1 MEIFLSTLTQM
12 LVMFLF
18 IITGFIL
25 KKLSL
30 LPDNAGTVLSKLE
43 NYVLVPALVLDTFMS
58 YCHIDSLRENYG
70 TILYSLLLLVIALA
84 ISLPLSKVFAKERP
98 GSGIDEAYQ
107 RSIYKYA
114 LTFGNF
120 AFMGNAV
127 VLGVLGDPGLFKY
140 LLFTLPLNI
149 AVYTWGIMI
158 LVPKGE
164 KKENPLKNLFNPIFV
179 ALILGL
185 ILGLL
190 NVKSVLP
197 SFVVTTISNAKAC
210 MGPIAM
216 LLTGFI
222 IGGYDIK
229 ELIKKKRIYLATVLR
244 LFVIPALML
253 LVIKAMGATD
263 EVMTLALF
271 AFATPLG
278 LNTIVFPAAFGGDTK
293 TGASMA
299 MISHTLSVISIP
311 LMYLIFIAL
320 L

>member
-30 LPDNAGTVLSKLE
+30 LPDNSGSVLSKLE

-58 YCHIDSLRENYG
+58 NCHIDSLRENYG
-70 TILYSLLLLVIALA
+70 TILFCLFLLALA
-84 ISLPLSKVFAKERP
+84 LVISLPLSKVFAKERP
-98 GSGIDEAYQ
+98 ESGIDENYQ

-120 AFMGNAV
+120 GFMGNAV
-127 VLGVLGDPGLFKY
+127 VLGVLGDAGLFKY
-140 LLFTLPLNI
+140 LLFTLPLNV

-164 KKENPLKNLFNPIFV
+164 SRENPLKNLFNPIFV
-179 ALILGL
+179 ALLLGVVLGL
-185 ILGLL
+185 F
-190 NVKSVLP
+190 NAKSVLP
-197 SFVVTTISNAKAC
+197 AFVVTTVSNAKAC

-216 LLTGFI
+216 LLTGFV

-229 ELIKKKRIYLATVLR
+229 ELLTKKRIYIATGLR
-244 LFVIPALML
+244 LFVIPGLML
-253 LVIKAMGATD
+253 LILKAIGATD
-263 EVMTLALF
+263 EIMTLALF

-311 LMYLIFIAL
+311 LMYLIFIVL

>member
-25 KKLSL
+25 KKLAL

-70 TILYSLLLLVIALA
+70 TILCALFLLALALVIAL
-84 ISLPLSKVFAKERP
+84 PLSKLFAKESP
-98 GSGIDEAYQ
+98 ESGIDEKYQ
-107 RSIYKYA
+107 RSIYKYS

-120 AFMGNAV
+120 SFMGNAG
-127 VLGVLGDPGLFKY
+127 VLGVLGDEGLFKY
-140 LLFTLPLNI
+140 LLFTLPLLV
-149 AVYTWGIMI
+149 AVYTWGIFI

-164 KKENPLKNLFNPIFV
+164 KRENPLKNLFNPIFV
-179 ALILGL
+179 ALLLGL
-185 ILGLL
+185 VLGLF
-190 NVKSVLP
+190 NAKSILP
-197 SFVVTTISNAKAC
+197 SFVVTTISSAKAC

-229 ELIKKKRIYLATVLR
+229 MLLMKKRIYLASVLR
-244 LFVIPALML
+244 LFVIPGLML
-253 LVIKAMGATD
+253 LILKLAGVTD
-263 EVMTLALF
+263 ELMTLALF

-299 MISHTLSVISIP
+299 MISHTISVVSIP
-311 LMYLIFIAL
+311 LMYLLFIAII
-320 L
+320 

>member
-18 IITGFIL
+18 IITGFML

-30 LPDNAGTVLSKLE
+30 LPDNTGTVLSKLE
-43 NYVLVPALVLDTFMS
+43 NYVLVPALVLDIFMS
-58 YCHIDSLRENYG
+58 YCHVDSLRENYS

-84 ISLPLSKVFAKERP
+84 ISLPLSTVFAKERP

-120 AFMGNAV
+120 SFMGNAV
-127 VLGVLGDPGLFKY
+127 VLGVLGDAGLFKY

-149 AVYTWGIMI
+149 AVYTWGVII

-164 KKENPLKNLFNPIFV
+164 NKENPLKNLFNPIFA

-229 ELIKKKRIYLATVLR
+229 TLLRKKRIYLATVLR

-253 LVIKAMGATD
+253 LIIKAMGATD
-263 EVMTLALF
+263 EIMTLALF

-311 LMYLIFIAL
+311 LMYLVFIVL

>member
-58 YCHIDSLRENYG
+58 YCHIDSLRENYS

-84 ISLPLSKVFAKERP
+84 ISLPLSKVFAKEKP

-120 AFMGNAV
+120 SFMGNAV
-127 VLGVLGDPGLFKY
+127 VLGVLGDAGLFKY

-149 AVYTWGIMI
+149 AVYTWGIII

-164 KKENPLKNLFNPIFV
+164 NKENPLKNLFNPIFV
-179 ALILGL
+179 GLILGL

-253 LVIKAMGATD
+253 LIIKAMGATD

-311 LMYLIFIAL
+311 LMYLVFIVL

>member
-1 MEIFLSTLTQM
+1 MEIFISTLNQM

-18 IITGFIL
+18 ILVGFIT
-25 KKLSL
+25 KKMSL
-30 LPDNAGTVLSKLE
+30 LPDNTGTVLSKLE

-58 YCHIDSLRENYG
+58 YCHINSLAENYNL
-70 TILYSLLLLVIALA
+70 ILYAVLLLAIAVIIS
-84 ISLPLSKVFAKERP
+84 ISLSKYFAREKSGSSIDKE
-98 GSGIDEAYQ
+98 YQ
-107 RSIYKYA
+107 RNIYNYA

-120 AFMGNAV
+120 SFMGNAI
-127 VLGVLGDPGLFKY
+127 VLGVLGDAGLFKY

-158 LVPKGE
+158 LVPKDKCGG
-164 KKENPLKNLFNPIFV
+164 NPLKNLLNPIFV
-179 ALILGL
+179 ALVIGL

-190 NVKSVLP
+190 NAKSVFPPFIL
-197 SFVVTTISNAKAC
+197 TTVSNAKSC

-216 LLTGFI
+216 LLTGFV

-229 ELIKKKRIYLATVLR
+229 SLLIKKRIYIATVLR
-244 LFVIPALML
+244 LFIIPALL
-253 LVIKAMGATD
+253 ILVLRVLGASD
-263 EVMTLALF
+263 EIMTLALF

-278 LNTIVFPAAFGGDTK
+278 LNTIVFPAAYGGDTK

-299 MISHTLSVISIP
+299 MISHTVSVISIP
-311 LMYLIFIAL
+311 IMYLLFIVL

>member
-30 LPDNAGTVLSKLE
+30 LPDNAGSVLSKLE

-70 TILYSLLLLVIALA
+70 TILFCLFLLALA
-84 ISLPLSKVFAKERP
+84 LVISLPLSKVFAKERSE
-98 GSGIDEAYQ
+98 SGIDENYQ

-120 AFMGNAV
+120 GFMGNAV
-127 VLGVLGDPGLFKY
+127 VLGVLGDAGLFKY
-140 LLFTLPLNI
+140 LLFTLPLNV
-149 AVYTWGIMI
+149 AVYTWAIMI

-164 KKENPLKNLFNPIFV
+164 GRENPLKNLFNPIFV
-179 ALILGL
+179 ALLFGLVLGL
-185 ILGLL
+185 F
-190 NVKSVLP
+190 NAKSVLP
-197 SFVVTTISNAKAC
+197 AFVVTTVSNAKAC

-216 LLTGFI
+216 LLTGFV
-222 IGGYDIK
+222 IGGYDVR
-229 ELIKKKRIYLATVLR
+229 ELLTKKRIYIATVLR
-244 LFVIPALML
+244 LFVIPGLML
-253 LVIKAMGATD
+253 LILKAIGTAD

-311 LMYLIFIAL
+311 LMYLIFIVL